1 MLTCSGPKSFGTRN
15 KTGRA
20 PRQKPILEHVL
31 LFGNGG
37 QRELA
42 GLSVGEK
49 TLNSVLMVG
58 TSTFTAPIVRG
69 RLPATHKVGGGQDL
83 RSREPRD
90 VFAAQ

>member
-1 MLTCSGPKSFGTRN
+1 MPSDAHHDRSRFSSTFFC
-15 KTGRA
+15 
-20 PRQKPILEHVL
+20 LEMADDESL
-31 LFGNGG
+31 
-37 QRELA
+37 R